1 VAPAPAR
8 PARLASLD
16 AALLAGGLSTRM
28 GRDKARL
35 DLGGTAAATRLA
47 RLLAGLFEDVLLVGG
62 DPPPEAPGRRVPD
75 PDAPV
80 CALRGLVGAL
90 AAARAP
96 RLLVVATDLVL
107 LSPELVLA
115 LVAWPEAE
123 AVVPETSDGI
133 HPLCAVYARDAV
145 LPRARD
151 HLARGR
157 LALRELLADLS
168 VSRVPPEAIEKVDP
182 GGRALTNVNTPAELG
197 DVLELIASFPSG

>member
-1 VAPAPAR
+1 VA
-8 PARLASLD
+8 PARLASPD

-35 DLGGTAAATRLA
+35 ELGGVAAATRLA
-47 RLLAGLFEDVLLVGG
+47 RMLAGLFEDVLLVGG
-62 DPPPEAPGRRVPD
+62 DPPPDAPGRRVPD
-75 PDAPV
+75 AAGPV

-96 RLLVVATDLVL
+96 RVLVVATDLVL

-115 LVAWPEAE
+115 LVAWPEAD
-123 AVVPETSDGI
+123 AVVPETADGL
-133 HPLCAVYARDAV
+133 HPLCAVYAREAV

-157 LALRELLADLS
+157 LALHELLADLR
-168 VSRVPPEAIEKVDP
+168 VSRVPPAAIAQVDP
-182 GGRALTNVNTPAELG
+182 QGRALTNVNTPADLG
-197 DVLELIASFPSG
+197 DVLELIELSPPG